1 MKTTYLIHILTLM
14 WALLSCWGP
23 VSTPRGLASRPCSC
37 PPCWTFSGSAQED
50 IGYSSNYSMAF
61 KNRTLEKYL
70 NIETRNS
77 LQRIWNVGH
86 VECRQEWGGLWLD
99 GGGVWRRI
107 SSHPSSVYLHFIFPA
122 ASWWAAELHQELRK
136 NWTLT
141 NAVPGPEWRTL
152 LSRQIL
158 ALCGSHSYLLYLL
171 EVTIN
176 IGSIQ
181 QLLMVGR
188 W

>member
-1 MKTTYLIHILTLM
+1 
-14 WALLSCWGP
+14 
-23 VSTPRGLASRPCSC
+23 
-37 PPCWTFSGSAQED
+37 
-50 IGYSSNYSMAF
+50 MA
-61 KNRTLEKYL
+61 
-70 NIETRNS
+70 
-77 LQRIWNVGH
+77 G
-86 VECRQEWGGLWLD
+86 
-99 GGGVWRRI
+99 WRRCVEEEEEIPSIFSVFTFHI
-107 SSHPSSVYLHFIFPA
+107 SSCELVSC
-122 ASWWAAELHQELRK
+122 ELHQEPRK

-181 QLLMVGR
+181 QLLMVESTKIES
-188 W
+188 WILLTI